1 MEIKCAI
8 TKMKAGKAPGDDG
21 ITVEMLKWAP
31 ESLHTQVVSL
41 VQEIWQHT
49 LAADEYAEAD

>member
-1 MEIKCAI
+1 
-8 TKMKAGKAPGDDG
+8 MKAGKAPGDDG